1 MDGADLVKRHF
12 DLIDSGEMHAMAE
25 LFEPHAVYLRPGY
38 PAFTGRDEIL
48 HFYTRLRP
56 ILDGRHALEEVL
68 GSGPSLAVQGG
79 FAGRRLDG
87 SPIEL
92 RFSDFFELGSNGR
105 FIRRETYFS
114 APLSL
119 LGDTHDG

>member
-1 MDGADLVKRHF
+1 MDGAELVRRHF
-12 DLIDSGEMHAMAE
+12 DLIDISEMHAMAE

-38 PAFTGRDEIL
+38 PKFLGRNEIL
-48 HFYTRLRP
+48 RFYTRLRP
-56 ILDGRHALEEVL
+56 ILEGRHALEEVL
-68 GSGPSLAVQGG
+68 GSGAHLAVQGG
-79 FAGRRLDG
+79 FVGRRLDG

-114 APLSL
+114 APLS
-119 LGDTHDG
+119 